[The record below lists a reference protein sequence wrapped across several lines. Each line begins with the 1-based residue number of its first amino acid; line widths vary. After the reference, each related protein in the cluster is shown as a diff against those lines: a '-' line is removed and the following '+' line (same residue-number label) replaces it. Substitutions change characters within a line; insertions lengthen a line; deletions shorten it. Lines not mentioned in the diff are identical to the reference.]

1 MSPSSWRSNTNRQS
15 VSGHALRKLL
25 EAPIDVG
32 YSRQFLYRPYRLWHK
47 LTVLVACIIFGAA
60 AIWSVR
66 VLTAQNPANDA
77 ARATLEARIRSN
89 IARLDTAVEHNSNL
103 RAEIENYSNQ
113 ADPAHVGTTDDALT
127 LGAASAQYRVV
138 GPGLTITLDDRQV
151 TSPDGQL
158 RDYDFHVVINSLW
171 DAGAE
176 AIAINGER
184 IGPTTAIRT
193 AGQAVQVN
201 LKPLVPPYSIE
212 VIGDATAIQTAFAN
226 LRGSAHIAGL
236 RDMYQVAVNF
246 DNVSEMTLP
255 PAQQPVLRY
264 VTVEGEDRQQ
274 PLR

>member
-1 MSPSSWRSNTNRQS
+1 MSPSSWRSGANRQS

-32 YSRQFLYRPYRLWHK
+32 YSRQFLYRPYRIWHK
-47 LTVLVACIIFGAA
+47 LTVLVACIVFGAA

-66 VLTAQNPANDA
+66 VLTAENPGNDA

-103 RAEIENYSNQ
+103 RAEIEDFSKVAAAGQ
-113 ADPAHVGTTDDALT
+113 DGTQSDALA

-138 GPGLTITLDDRQV
+138 GPGLEITLDDRQV
-151 TSPDGQL
+151 NSPDGQL
-158 RDYDFHVVINSLW
+158 LDYDFHVVINSLW

-201 LKPLVPPYSIE
+201 LKPLVPPYTIE
-212 VIGDATAIQTAFAN
+212 IIGDATAIQSAFAS

-236 RDMYQVAVNF
+236 RDMYGVVVNF
-246 DNVSEMTLP
+246 ENVSEMTLP